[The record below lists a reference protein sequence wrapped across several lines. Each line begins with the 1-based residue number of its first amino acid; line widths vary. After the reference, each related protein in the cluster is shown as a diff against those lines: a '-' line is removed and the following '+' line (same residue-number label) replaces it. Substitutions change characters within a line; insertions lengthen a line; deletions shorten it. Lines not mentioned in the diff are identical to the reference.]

1 MFYEPMVLLSKIENT
16 ANFATP
22 VGTWYNIFNKFK
34 GRKRILRQKRLV
46 DGWQPDSRLLC
57 FLWCVFAQY
66 LFPGNGIIVIW
77 FGDKF

>member
-1 MFYEPMVLLSKIENT
+1 MFYEPMVLGSKIENT

-46 DGWQPDSRLLC
+46 TVGSPTVVC
-57 FLWCVFAQY
+57 FVS
-66 LFPGNGIIVIW
+66 
-77 FGDKF
+77 FGAFSPSIYFRGMELS